1 MYSPTPPVPGA
12 PPPPPPKPSSH
23 EASRL
28 GTPAAAQSPRPPP
41 VPDYGPEAFEGQA
54 STTDPAGL
62 IPATVYEE
70 QPDPGEQWLPQF
82 VEDKS

>member
-1 MYSPTPPVPGA
+1 MYSPTPPPPGA

-23 EASRL
+23 DASRL
-28 GTPAAAQSPRPPP
+28 STPAAVQSLRPPP
-41 VPDYGPEAFEGQA
+41 VPDYGSEASESRA
-54 STTDPAGL
+54 SATDPAGL
-62 IPATVYEE
+62 IPATSYEE